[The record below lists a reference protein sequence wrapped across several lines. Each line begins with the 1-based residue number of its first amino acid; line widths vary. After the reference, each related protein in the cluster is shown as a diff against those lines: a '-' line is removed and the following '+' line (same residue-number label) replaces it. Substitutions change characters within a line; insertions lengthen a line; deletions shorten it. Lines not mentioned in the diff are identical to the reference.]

1 MARVLSAD
9 LYDKPKAREYGELM
23 DAIEGRGRFG
33 EDVYGALMQKEGR
46 VLDTVDRV
54 INDARLRKSSSRLFT
69 NLPLKNVAFN
79 TARVVQAVYRDLLR
93 VRTLRQFQ
101 EVFTPLKRRIYL
113 GVVLVCLAVFIM
125 VVQVSS

>member
-1 MARVLSAD
+1 
-9 LYDKPKAREYGELM
+9 
-23 DAIEGRGRFG
+23 
-33 EDVYGALMQKEGR
+33 
-46 VLDTVDRV
+46 
-54 INDARLRKSSSRLFT
+54 
-69 NLPLKNVAFN
+69 VAFN